1 MWTLK
6 YLFWL
11 YFRMKGCF
19 MVICFWKCTGLRKC
33 FVFTEGSMQRWGTC
47 LADYRQEAQISRI
60 PCLCTFVC
68 FKGSAKSDS
77 WVPPGPTFTL
87 RSKGIK
93 DPGDNTNL
101 MATSD
106 MRRKSVSL
114 CAESGLS
121 WTGVCEQAGNA
132 ATAGT
137 FLHLPTQW
145 MQASSTSLKPKP
157 SYRLSDSCRL
167 RTNLQG
173 LIAVAFDSF

>member
-6 YLFWL
+6 HLFWL

-68 FKGSAKSDS
+68 FKGSAKSDA

-106 MRRKSVSL
+106 MRRKSVCGEWAELDRRVWTSRKCRNSRDIPSFTDTVNAGIIHFTQTQAFLSL
-114 CAESGLS
+114 
-121 WTGVCEQAGNA
+121 VR
-132 ATAGT
+132 
-137 FLHLPTQW
+137 F
-145 MQASSTSLKPKP
+145 M
-157 SYRLSDSCRL
+157 
-167 RTNLQG
+167 
-173 LIAVAFDSF
+173 